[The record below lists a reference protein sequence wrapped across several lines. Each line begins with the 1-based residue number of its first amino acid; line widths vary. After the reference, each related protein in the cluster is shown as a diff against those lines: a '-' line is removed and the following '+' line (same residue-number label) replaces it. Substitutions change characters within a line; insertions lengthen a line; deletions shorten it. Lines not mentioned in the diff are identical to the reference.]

1 MPQPR
6 PSSLP
11 QFETGRERDAV
22 SPRALTAL
30 PLGIDPDKPPIP
42 ELPAFDQLWDSLG
55 IEEGRYVPNTVQP
68 SHVMPHGSG
77 LAPATR
83 PYEQPLCM
91 DQSPFSMTT
100 PDWPTAPP
108 SSPDDPLLSSLAIS
122 PVILPPLEPPGL
134 AMNFVSSGDD
144 FGALDLPEPAFVES
158 GLTVPSRH
166 PAEMVYRPRNPP
178 ANAPMTT
185 RYQPG
190 QVSSCALEGLE
201 HQALFIQ

>member
-11 QFETGRERDAV
+11 QFGSGGERDAV
-22 SPRALTAL
+22 SPRVLTGL
-30 PLGIDPDKPPIP
+30 PMGTYPDKPEIP
-42 ELPAFDQLWDSLG
+42 ELPTFDQMWESLG
-55 IEEGRYVPNTVQP
+55 IEEGPAVPNTVRP

-77 LAPATR
+77 LAPAAR

-108 SSPDDPLLSSLAIS
+108 SSPDPLLSSLALS

-134 AMNFVSSGDD
+134 ATGFVSSGGD

-158 GLTVPSRH
+158 GLAVPSRH
-166 PAEMVYRPRNPP
+166 AAEMVYRPRNLH
-178 ANAPMTT
+178 
-185 RYQPG
+185 
-190 QVSSCALEGLE
+190 SEL
-201 HQALFIQ
+201 